1 MRKIQQLSSILL
13 SVIFLLNGCVP
24 HLVKIENTPVL
35 TEHEEI
41 NNPTEVLPSLPLSTQ
56 TSVPQEA
63 TEITAGPTIQPTLP
77 EYREFTYFL
86 DAEKIATYCIEIP
99 QKYILTPL
107 YLGDYYMAQVLEQ
120 KSLYSISAEDATI
133 NPLHQTEFPNGH
145 PAGGVEIAYPWYTY
159 IISETPSGVGG
170 WNLHL
175 VNVEDGSNTVVAN
188 DDQFDSAFLLHIS
201 YSLQPDTLY
210 LSASTFDE
218 YEILSSRV
226 YAIDLVTKDATVI
239 IDSQDKDT
247 FMSLISASNG
257 FIVIE
262 NDPPQNEYARYLSLF
277 DLSTNSWVDL
287 PQTYPAS
294 VPDMEYPYIIW
305 KNNKRFD
312 DATSLTIYNFETGE
326 SVVRELAGANSSDP
340 SISNGYIIAEASTGK
355 DNFRNSVVLYSLENG
370 DTYAIHIGIHQVG
383 MDNAYID
390 NGNVIWAFTTLASA
404 DNYSSYICN
413 LPLEEVFSNAVEGIE
428 SSQ

>member
-1 MRKIQQLSSILL
+1 
-13 SVIFLLNGCVP
+13 
-24 HLVKIENTPVL
+24 
-35 TEHEEI
+35 
-41 NNPTEVLPSLPLSTQ
+41 
-56 TSVPQEA
+56 
-63 TEITAGPTIQPTLP
+63 
-77 EYREFTYFL
+77 
-86 DAEKIATYCIEIP
+86 
-99 QKYILTPL
+99 
-107 YLGDYYMAQVLEQ
+107 
-120 KSLYSISAEDATI
+120 
-133 NPLHQTEFPNGH
+133 
-145 PAGGVEIAYPWYTY
+145 
-159 IISETPSGVGG
+159 
-170 WNLHL
+170 
-175 VNVEDGSNTVVAN
+175 
-188 DDQFDSAFLLHIS
+188 
-201 YSLQPDTLY
+201 
-210 LSASTFDE
+210 
-218 YEILSSRV
+218 
-226 YAIDLVTKDATVI
+226 
-239 IDSQDKDT
+239 
-247 FMSLISASNG
+247 MSFISASNG

-262 NDPPQNEYARYLSLF
+262 NDPPQNDYARYLSLF
-277 DLSTNSWVDL
+277 DLSTSSWVDL

-413 LPLEEVFSNAVEGIE
+413 LPLEEVFSNAVEGI
-428 SSQ
+428 QVPR